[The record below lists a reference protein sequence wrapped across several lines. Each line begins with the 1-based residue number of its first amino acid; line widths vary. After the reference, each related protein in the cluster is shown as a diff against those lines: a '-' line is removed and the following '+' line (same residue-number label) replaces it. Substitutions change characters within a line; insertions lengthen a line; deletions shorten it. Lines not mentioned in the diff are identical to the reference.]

1 MSRGGESVLLA
12 GLVFLLGCGLTAFG
26 LLSPTMYDIGI
37 VVIIIGLVGVAVRSV
52 DVLRWL
58 RG

>member
-1 MSRGGESVLLA
+1 VLLA

-37 VVIIIGLVGVAVRSV
+37 VVIIIGLVGLAVRSV

-58 RG
+58 RS